1 MKTMSHALLALF
13 LLTGLSARAQETA
26 LDRYIAKPDPN
37 YTYTITDVDDHFL
50 RTNYFINVISQQWRS
65 QDEVDRVLWQHDMV
79 VVIPQ
84 NPFSDAEHTGILLIE
99 GGSNGDGGPGGDD
112 LIEIV
117 ERLSVATNSV
127 TAVVRQVPNQPLN
140 FADEISNPRKED
152 AILAYSFDKY
162 LTTGDEEWP
171 VHLAMTK
178 AVIRAMDT
186 VQDVADREGERVDN
200 FVVIGGSKR
209 GWTAW
214 LVAAADPQRIKG
226 IIPVSIDLLN
236 MEPQFIHHWEA
247 YGFYAPA
254 LSDYVAFDLP
264 CQISSPAGRE
274 LRKIVDPYEYRD
286 RYTMS
291 KLIINSAG
299 DQFFLPDSSQFYYH
313 DLPGPKQL
321 RYTLNTDHG
330 QGDDF
335 EDLVVNIG
343 LWVDDVIND
352 KTGPVFSW
360 SLEPDGSIRVQTA
373 SRPDKVYLW
382 QASNPN
388 ARDFRLESIGK
399 AWTRTELRDSGG
411 GVYFGAVPTPAQG
424 FTAFTLELVFEED
437 AALGLLEA
445 DLKFTT
451 GVHIVPDILPFQGTA
466 CAVSPH

>member
-1 MKTMSHALLALF
+1 MKTTSHALLALF
-13 LLTGLSARAQETA
+13 LLTGLSAWAQETA

-37 YTYTITDVDDHFL
+37 YTYTIIDLDDHFL
-50 RTNYFINVISQQWRS
+50 HTNYFINLTSQQWRS
-65 QDEVDRVLWQHDMV
+65 QNEVDRVLWQHDMV

-84 NPFSDAEHTGILLIE
+84 NPFSEVFGLFGAADAFAERTAILLID
-99 GGSNGDGGPGGDD
+99 GGSNDGGGPGDD
-112 LIEIV
+112 LVKIMEL
-117 ERLSVATNSV
+117 LSAATNSI
-127 TAVVRQVPNQPLN
+127 TAVIRQVPNQPLN
-140 FADEISNPRKED
+140 FADEINNPRTDD

-178 AVIRAMDT
+178 AAIRAMDT
-186 VQDVADREGERVDN
+186 VQDVAAREGEHVDN

-214 LVAAADPQRIKG
+214 LVAAADPTRIKG
-226 IIPVSIDLLN
+226 IIPVSTDLLN

-254 LSDYVAFDLP
+254 LSDYVEFDLP
-264 CQISSPAGRE
+264 CQVNSPAGRE

-286 RYTMS
+286 RYTMP

-313 DLPGPKQL
+313 DLPDPKQL

-330 QGDDF
+330 QGDNF
-335 EDLVVNIG
+335 QDLVVNIA

-352 KTGPVFSW
+352 RTGPLFSW
-360 SLEPDGSIRVQTA
+360 SLEPDGSLRVHTA
-373 SRPDKVYLW
+373 TRPDKVYLW

-388 ARDFRLESIGK
+388 ARDFRLESIGQ
-399 AWTRTELRDSGG
+399 AWSQTELGDGGG
-411 GVYFGAVPTPAQG
+411 GVYYAQVPTPAQG
-424 FTAFTLELVFEED
+424 FTAFTVELVFEED
-437 AALGLLEA
+437 VALGLLQA
-445 DLKFTT
+445 DLR
-451 GVHIVPDILPFQGTA
+451 
-466 CAVSPH
+466 VSPHQ